1 MKFYLDINTT
11 KPNAK
16 AIAIEVKNFLEVVP
30 SQEVVENPIAA
41 DVIIS
46 LGGDGTIL
54 NSFKKFPDKNIFGI
68 NCGHLGYLVEA
79 TIDTFQSKLFNIIQD
94 NYNIEHRMALEAT
107 VKDYGYL
114 GEPVLNE
121 FTLKHYDNGVLK
133 FEIWVNGSYLASY
146 KGDGIICATP
156 TGSTAYAFSAGGSYI
171 YPTIE
176 AIELIPICPHSAMN
190 RGIILPSDKKIEIIT
205 NDSCILLKDGQ
216 GCLEN
221 PHGMIVEI
229 SKSSQIC
236 KLIRVDNTSFMEK
249 IKENLG

>member
-11 KPNAK
+11 KSNAK

-30 SQEVVENPIAA
+30 SQEVVENPTAA

-54 NSFKKFPDKNIFGI
+54 NSFKNFPDKYIFGI
-68 NCGHLGYLVEA
+68 NCGHLGYLAEA
-79 TIDTFQSKLFNIIQD
+79 TVDTFQGKMLDIVQG
-94 NYNIEHRMALEAT
+94 NYNIERRMALEAT

-114 GEPVLNE
+114 SEPVLNE

-133 FEIWVNGSYLASY
+133 FEIWVDGSYLASY

-171 YPTIE
+171 HPTIE

-205 NDSCILLKDGQ
+205 DSPSVLLKDGQ
-216 GCLEN
+216 RCLEN
-221 PHGMIVEI
+221 TNGMLVEI
-229 SKSSQIC
+229 SKSSQTC
-236 KLIRVDNTSFMEK
+236 NLIRVDNTSFMEK